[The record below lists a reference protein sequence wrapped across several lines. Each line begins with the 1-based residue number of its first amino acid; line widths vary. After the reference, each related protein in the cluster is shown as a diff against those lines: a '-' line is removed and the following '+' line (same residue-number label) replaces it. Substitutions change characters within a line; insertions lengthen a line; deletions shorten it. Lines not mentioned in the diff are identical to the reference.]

1 MAQNGTGGGS
11 GGPRRGQR
19 NNNNNNSTA
28 RDKALLA
35 LTQQVNRLANIASS
49 NAPSLQHPTFIASK
63 KCRAGYTYTSLDVR
77 PTRTEKDKSYGQ
89 RLIIPVPVSEYPKK
103 KVSCVQVRLNPSPK
117 FNSTIWVSLRRLDKT
132 TLLTSENVEKLFT
145 GGLAAVLI
153 YQQVPTGN
161 RTNNKIAFETS
172 KDGDEIGDMDKYAL
186 IVYSKKEVLQAEKRQ
201 IHIDI
206 EHQRIPSA
214 STLPV

>member
-11 GGPRRGQR
+11 RRPRRGRR
-19 NNNNNNSTA
+19 NNNNNNLTA

-35 LTQQVNRLANIASS
+35 LTQQVNRSANIASS
-49 NAPSLQHPTFIASK
+49 SAPSLQHPTFIASK

-77 PTRTEKDKSYGQ
+77 PTRTEKDKSFGQ

-117 FNSTIWVSLRRLDKT
+117 FNSTIWVSLRRLDET
-132 TLLTSENVEKLFT
+132 TLLTSENVFKLFT

-153 YQQVPTGN
+153 YQAVPTGIQL
-161 RTNNKIAFETS
+161 NNKITFHMSNARA
-172 KDGDEIGDMDKYAL
+172 EIGDMGKYAL
-186 IVYSKKEVLQAEKRQ
+186 IVYSKHDVLETDEMGLHR
-201 IHIDI
+201 HMDS
-206 EHQRIPSA
+206 RSIPSP
-214 STLPV
+214 STSRR

>member
-11 GGPRRGQR
+11 RRPRRGRR
-19 NNNNNNSTA
+19 NNNNNVSTA

-49 NAPSLQHPTFIASK
+49 SAPSLQHPTFIASK

-77 PTRTEKDKSYGQ
+77 PTRTEKDKSFGQ

-117 FNSTIWVSLRRLDKT
+117 FNSTIWVSLRRLDET
-132 TLLTSENVEKLFT
+132 TLLTSENVFKLFT
-145 GGLAAVLI
+145 DGLAAVLI
-153 YQQVPTGN
+153 YQHVPTGIQP
-161 RTNNKIAFETS
+161 NNKITFDMSSVGA
-172 KDGDEIGDMDKYAL
+172 EIGDMGKYAL
-186 IVYSKKEVLQAEKRQ
+186 IVYSKDDVLEADEMV
-201 IHIDI
+201 IHVDI